1 MNIKENSLIHGDSN
15 QQAIDTY
22 ITNQKRKEQCIG

>member
-1 MNIKENSLIHGDSN
+1 MNIKENSLTHDDSN

-22 ITNQKRKEQCIG
+22 ITNQKRKE